1 MDKLY
6 IDNKYNFS
14 VAGVGDLMHLGCVYK
29 GTTEIYGEKF
39 LRVISL
45 DTLQERLLNPKYI
58 WGISYISLVKG
69 NYDEEDIVTCDDED
83 GEQYA

>member
-6 IDNKYNFS
+6 IDTKYNFS
-14 VAGVGDLMHLGCVYK
+14 MACAGDYIHLGCVYK
-29 GTTEIYGEKF
+29 GTTEILGEKF
-39 LRVISL
+39 LKVITL

-69 NYDEEDIVTCDDED
+69 NYDEEDIVTCDDDE
-83 GEQYA
+83 GYESV